1 MVKAETSKAEP
12 SFKTIVNWL
21 TIGLRYV
28 LAGLSVLIFLGALVY
43 TTVKYIQT
51 TQRSSKAVRLHDIV
65 YDDLTDGGI
74 QTNLTFAN
82 NIFQVSLVVFAGLT
96 GILVAKEREA
106 KLVFGDVPEILML
119 TIAGASLIA
128 SFVWWGLYVSEVS
141 YLYQLGIKLRGDT
154 PTVPDVFD
162 ESVGNLSWYQFLYF
176 LCGLVVGLFTFIS
189 THKLRRKKDEKPHPT
204 HADS

>member
-1 MVKAETSKAEP
+1 MAEAQESTGGP
-12 SFKTIVNWL
+12 SFKTIAKVL
-21 TIGLRYV
+21 LVVVRYGL
-28 LAGLSVLIFLGALVY
+28 AALSVLIFIGALLY

-74 QTNLTFAN
+74 QTNLNFAN
-82 NIFQVSLVVFAGLT
+82 NIFQVSLIVFAGLT
-96 GILVAKEREA
+96 GILVGKEGEA
-106 KLVFGDVPEILML
+106 KLVFRDVPEILML

-128 SFVWWGLYVSEVS
+128 SFVWWGLYISEVS

-154 PTVPDVFD
+154 PTVPDVFH

-189 THKLRRKKDEKPHPT
+189 THKLRRKKDEAPQPT
-204 HADS
+204 HANS